1 MNARRRW
8 LRRLGSLALGVASAG
23 VAWGLAE
30 VFFWSLLARPAWLQ
44 RMPANL
50 VRHVRNYYLSHDRT
64 LIQADACCA
73 RYDPGLYY
81 TLKPGRF
88 RFRNREFD
96 VAFDVNSLGVRDSEE
111 ALRAPEMVVAGDSFA
126 MGWGV
131 EADETFARRLQ
142 ALTGLRTLNAGVS
155 SYGTARELLL
165 LRRVDLSGLRFLL
178 IQYDRNDAWENFNL
192 ERHDGRLPIRARDA
206 FEHTLAHAPQRRS
219 HWPGRVTF
227 EIVRSIVD
235 PRRDPLEQ
243 PTPAPAE
250 QARLF
255 AFALRRLLPPGA
267 YDVVVFEL
275 SPAEP
280 SDDAFARALRDELRV
295 PGRAPR
301 QPVTVVELSRV
312 LRPEHYFAL
321 DDHLRP
327 AGHAVVAEELARA
340 IARTGVREAGPR

>member
-1 MNARRRW
+1 MTPPAPASRRRW
-8 LRRLGSLALGVASAG
+8 LQRLGSPALGLASLA

-30 VFFWSLLARPAWLQ
+30 VFFWSLLARPTLL
-44 RMPANL
+44 RDMPANL

-111 ALRAPEMVVAGDSFA
+111 ALRAPETVVAGDSFA

-142 ALTGLRTLNAGVS
+142 ALTGLRTLNTGVS

-192 ERHDGRLPIRARDA
+192 ERHDGRLTIRARSS
-206 FEHTLAHAPQRRS
+206 FEHTLAHSPQRHRY
-219 HWPGRVTF
+219 WPGRVTF
-227 EIVRSIVD
+227 EIVRSILH
-235 PRRDPLEQ
+235 PGHDPLEQ
-243 PTPAPAE
+243 PTPAPEE

-255 AFALRRLLPPGA
+255 LATLRRLLPRGT

-275 SPAEP
+275 SPAAP
-280 SDDAFARALRDELRV
+280 PDDAFARALRAELRV
-295 PGRAPR
+295 PGRAPLQR
-301 QPVTVVELSRV
+301 VKVVELSRV
-312 LRPEHYFAL
+312 LRREHYFDL

-340 IARTGVREAGPR
+340 VAHLGGV